1 MAKPRAYVGSFTVRL
16 GNLTTQGRLLPVR
29 QKIRSQYS
37 LCTPGEDPQPVRQC
51 YIDSNEKV
59 WFESELGRA
68 EKDSDGV
75 LHPVDPEQVAAAK
88 KSDLPLNYL
97 SLTAHPV
104 EDIDTSLF
112 PADSNAYVFD
122 PVIKNSSG
130 KVMENP
136 VNKGLHDLFNVLVRD
151 HPELAFI
158 GRCNLNN
165 YEGVY
170 RVLLHQG
177 FMTLQ
182 KQLHP
187 EEINQYEFMD
197 RPTVKAT
204 DRAKGEKILSALI
217 APYDDATYTD
227 TVAARLADISSEDFD
242 PQAALERA
250 NAPME
255 IDLDS
260 VLDAALADFE

>member
-1 MAKPRAYVGSFTVRL
+1 MAKPRAYVGSFTLRL

-29 QKIRSQYS
+29 QKIRSQYV
-37 LCTPGEDPQPVRQC
+37 LCTPGEDPQPVRRC
-51 YIDSNEKV
+51 YVDPTEKV
-59 WFESELGRA
+59 WWEGDLGRA
-68 EKDSDGV
+68 EKDADGN
-75 LHPVDPEQVAAAK
+75 LFPVDPEQVAGAK
-88 KSDLPLNYL
+88 VSDLPLNYL
-97 SLTAHPV
+97 NLTAHPV
-104 EDIDTSLF
+104 EDVDNSLF

-130 KVMENP
+130 KVVDNP
-136 VNKGLHDLFNVLVRD
+136 VNKALHDLFNVLVRD
-151 HPELAFI
+151 HPELAFV

-170 RVLLHQG
+170 RIKLHMG
-177 FMTLQ
+177 YMTLQ

-204 DRAKGEKILSALI
+204 DRAKGEKILSSLI
-217 APYDDATYTD
+217 APYNDATYAD
-227 TVAARLADISSEDFD
+227 TVATRLAEISSEDFD
-242 PQAALERA
+242 PQAALERV
-250 NAPME
+250 NAPVE

-260 VLDAALADFE
+260 ILDAALADFD